1 MNRGTRFSNKRENNV
16 EGKNEYPDTANCK
29 KRNRVKTEKWGIV
42 VFYVFVSPL
51 FLNSG
56 EINIILLIINVLTYI

>member
-1 MNRGTRFSNKRENNV
+1 MLKAKTNTRI
-16 EGKNEYPDTANCK
+16 TANCK

-42 VFYVFVSPL
+42 VFNVFVSPL

-56 EINIILLIINVLTYI
+56 ETNLMLLIVR